1 MKNLFR
7 VLYLRGENRTIRSMF
22 FIRLIEEWRKN
33 VDNNYFIGAVL
44 MNLSKAFDCIPH
56 DLVIVKL
63 AAYKFDKKYDMLY
76 LLIPK

>member
-7 VLYLRGENRTIRSMF
+7 VLSLRGENRTIRSMF